1 MNGTDTSA
9 RSPSVVSKEADARF
23 RALAAARG
31 FRLEN
36 RWVGGAVEHAWRQTR
51 HVFEHFG
58 LPIEGARVLEL
69 GCYMGGTATVLAV
82 LGARVTAVDVDPES
96 LEIASVNAERYGA
109 PAIRFEHVTNLAY
122 LPFRD
127 GEFDAAVCYGVLEYV
142 PHAELGR
149 IKAEVARTV
158 RNGGVIWVGGTSG
171 RLWPREV
178 HSGRWLTNYLP
189 RIVDGARAP
198 SSALQ
203 RGLWPWEVGR
213 GFGLCDNL
221 DLLDGGEHFL
231 AAARSRGMS
240 VAKLAVLRLGIPV
253 ARTLGVWAGLLLPAM
268 SVRLRKRSN

>member
-1 MNGTDTSA
+1 
-9 RSPSVVSKEADARF
+9 
-23 RALAAARG
+23 
-31 FRLEN
+31 
-36 RWVGGAVEHAWRQTR
+36 
-51 HVFEHFG
+51 
-58 LPIEGARVLEL
+58 
-69 GCYMGGTATVLAV
+69 V

-109 PAIRFEHVTNLAY
+109 PAIRFEHVTNLAH

-171 RLWPREV
+171 R
-178 HSGRWLTNYLP
+178 
-189 RIVDGARAP
+189 
-198 SSALQ
+198 
-203 RGLWPWEVGR
+203 LWPWEVGR